1 MVAKNKFKI
10 SSMKKEKIDMSK
22 NLASMRKE
30 KEDLLFKIHIRQQ
43 YVRQLKEKNERIIE
57 EKKRN
62 L

>member
-10 SSMKKEKIDMSK
+10 SSMKKEKIDVSK

-43 YVRQLKEKNERIIE
+43 YVRQLKEKKERIIE